1 MIRQSIEGIL
11 SRRFDFEYLYERYS
25 WRRAAAA
32 TFTAT
37 LLCLTL
43 TRLPLSLGV
52 EQQLLF
58 APAALLLLAMF
69 CGLIPVLMSVALIAG
84 VQTLLHGAEFNPW
97 MQGLSAAVAA
107 TLLLRTRLPIF
118 MTMMAYGAINL
129 LPLLASAF
137 MNSSFRPEAW
147 SAELFASIVNFCVAI
162 AAWTL
167 LPRKSYTSRRHQ
179 RRSLMQIAFSWSMA
193 AALVP
198 ALIVLAGAHI
208 HGSADHF
215 AIVNPYVMLLGGCVA
230 VAICTALA
238 HVVTSSIN
246 YVAADA
252 RVAAYK
258 IRGRRSLH
266 DSPPELAGFALH
278 WHRRLQYLQRVG
290 RKSDS
295 EMAELRAN
303 NERLRSSMV
312 SVTKRLQ
319 DQSQTLLQSQQR
331 DTLNVKNL
339 ENALRQ
345 ANATIE
351 KIRNSQILFIA
362 TMSHEVR
369 TPLHGL
375 MSTLSLLREESLS
388 SEGVRRLGIAR
399 TSARSLLQ
407 IANDILDL
415 SRIEAGGFSL
425 EFAAFSPRGLVREI
439 VEEFQASA
447 QSQRLAL
454 IHEVGDDVPGALL
467 GDRARIRQIISN
479 LVTNALKFTPSGS
492 ITIRVAWRGGK
503 LVADVVDTG
512 EGVPAD
518 KRKVIFDAFVQI
530 ESATNRRFAGTGLGL
545 TIGRHL
551 AEAMGGALTLHSTGE
566 EGSTFRLEL
575 SLQVSGDPLPEDQ
588 SARVLVRYAA
598 HVLVVEDNDANQYVA
613 RVLLESLGC
622 TVTIASSGMR
632 ALQLVQEVQFD
643 LVFMDFQLPGMD
655 GVETCKR
662 MRKVLHRRIPIIA
675 MTANALPETK
685 TKSIDAG
692 MDDFLSK
699 PFTKS
704 TLSRALSQWL
714 AHDGAVETAEDI
726 AQAGRTEPILD
737 PSVFEE
743 LWESLRWRTKPLQ
756 EIYDAVIDNV
766 RNMIQLLDA
775 LDKTPM
781 QKILRSLH
789 TVRGSASMVGAK
801 RLTRIAA
808 MLEHA
813 ASNQQLD
820 RKAVEE
826 AQLPKA
832 LRDLETEL
840 DQRLSSYTNARPA

>member
-11 SRRFDFEYLYERYS
+11 SRRFDFAYLYERYS
-25 WRRAAAA
+25 WRRALAAIL
-32 TFTAT
+32 TGT
-37 LLCLTL
+37 LLALTFA
-43 TRLPLSLGV
+43 RLPLSLGV
-52 EQQLLF
+52 EQRLLF
-58 APAALLLLAMF
+58 APAVLLLLAMF
-69 CGLIPVLMSVALIAG
+69 CGVIPVLFSAALVAA
-84 VQTLLHGAEFNPW
+84 VQAFLPGAEFNPW
-97 MQGLSAAVAA
+97 VHGLSAGVAA
-107 TLLLRTRLPIF
+107 TLLLRTRCPVIV
-118 MTMMAYGAINL
+118 TMLAYGAINL
-129 LPLLASAF
+129 LPLLVASF
-137 MNSSFRPEAW
+137 ITRSFESGQW
-147 SAELFASIVNFCVAI
+147 SAELFASMVNFCVAI

-167 LPRKSYTSRRHQ
+167 LPRRSYIIRRHQ
-179 RRSLMQIAFSWSMA
+179 RRSLAQIAFSWSMT
-193 AALVP
+193 AALAP
-198 ALIVLAGAHI
+198 ALLLLAALYAH
-208 HGSADHF
+208 GTADRSAIF
-215 AIVNPYVMLLGGCVA
+215 NPSVILLGGCVA
-230 VAICTALA
+230 AAICAALA
-238 HVVTSSIN
+238 HVVTSSID
-246 YVAADA
+246 YVAANA
-252 RVAAYK
+252 PVVANQRRA
-258 IRGRRSLH
+258 RRSLRR
-266 DSPPELAGFALH
+266 SPGELAGFALH
-278 WHRRLQYLQRVG
+278 WHRTVRQLQRAG
-290 RKSDS
+290 RKSES
-295 EMAELRAN
+295 EMAQLRAN
-303 NERLRSSMV
+303 NERLRSSMA

-319 DQSQTLLQSQQR
+319 EQSQTLLQSQQR
-331 DTLNVKNL
+331 DTLNVKNM
-339 ENALRQ
+339 ENSLRQ

-388 SEGVRRLGIAR
+388 AEGMRRLGIAR

-425 EFAAFSPRGLVREI
+425 EFAAFNPRGLVREI

-454 IHEVGDDVPGALL
+454 IHEIGDEVPGALL

-479 LVTNALKFTPSGS
+479 LVTNALKFTPRGS
-492 ITIRVAWRGGK
+492 ITLRVGWRSGK
-503 LVADVVDTG
+503 LLADVVDTG
-512 EGVPAD
+512 EGVPTD
-518 KRKVIFDAFVQI
+518 KRKAIFDAFVQI
-530 ESATNRRFAGTGLGL
+530 ESTNRRFAGTGLGL

-551 AEAMGGALTLHSTGE
+551 AEAMGGSLTLHATGK

-575 SLQVSGDPLPEDQ
+575 ALQVSDDPLPEDQ
-588 SARVLVRYAA
+588 SARVLARYAG

-662 MRKVLHRRIPIIA
+662 MRKILRQRIPIIA

-685 TKSIDAG
+685 TRSIEAG

-704 TLSRALSQWL
+704 TLARALSQWL
-714 AHDGAVETAEDI
+714 APDAAVETAQDI
-726 AQAGRTEPILD
+726 AQAGRNEPILD
-737 PSVFEE
+737 SAVFEE

-766 RNMIQLLDA
+766 RNTIQLLDA
-775 LDKTPM
+775 LDKTPT
-781 QKILRSLH
+781 QKIMRSLH

-808 MLEHA
+808 MLEYA

-832 LRDLETEL
+832 LRDLEAEL